1 MTEPL
6 RVEMF
11 NARRLEREHFEAT
24 DWGQRL
30 LCELDVVVANSVFHA
45 MRTGSTLYDDTIN
58 ARVSDFLMPL
68 DAGYRAQSL
77 GIIQI
82 DDIYDTETQAIA
94 RKLASLER
102 GTMVIFKTMREGGH
116 SGIRPGIGF
125 DGWMSNGDGRL
136 SRNSGHAFLSG
147 TPRCARLEP
156 RFQYGSM
163 LSGIIYRQRGIAQNA
178 IAKATGEAAKF
189 TVGKKLKGQFHFMGR
204 TWTSAVAEKFLPDYY
219 SGGGDAW
226 QVRFSKRGSAR
237 SFIMG
242 AACLAELLRMPPVLP
257 AQWHDD
263 RFTDACL
270 SLHEQRV
277 EAAKAFWELQASI
290 SGLPYDLH
298 QHGEWLG
305 SGDILERR
313 IRHMHGPDA
322 GCFRVSFEPASVS
335 IASSELTDQWQLPE
349 AA

>member
-30 LCELDVVVANSVFHA
+30 LRELDVVVANSVFHA
-45 MRTGSTLYDDTIN
+45 MRTRSSLYDDIIN
-58 ARVSDFLMPL
+58 TRVSDFVMPL
-68 DAGYRAQSL
+68 DKGYRAQSL

-82 DDIYDTETQAIA
+82 DDVYDAETQAIA
-94 RKLASLER
+94 CKLARLER
-102 GTMVIFKTMREGGH
+102 GTMVIFKTMRQGGH
-116 SGIRPGIGF
+116 SGIQPGVGF
-125 DGWMSNGDGRL
+125 DAWMSNGDGRL
-136 SRNSGHAFLSG
+136 SRNSGPAFPSG

-163 LSGIIYRQRGIAQNA
+163 LSRIIYRQRGIAENA

-189 TVGKKLKGQFHFMGR
+189 TIGKKLKGQFHIMGS

-226 QVRFSKRGSAR
+226 QFRVSKRGSAK

-242 AACLAELLRMPPVLP
+242 AADLTKLLRMPPVLP
-257 AQWHDD
+257 AQWHDN
-263 RFTDACL
+263 RFSDACL

-290 SGLPYDLH
+290 SGLPNDLH

-305 SGDILERR
+305 SGDVLERR

-322 GCFRVSFEPASVS
+322 GCFRVYFEPGSVS
-335 IASSELTDQWQLPE
+335 IASSELTDHWHLPK